1 MKFFHWLTL
10 ANQKL
15 DDLTDRAVSS
25 QHRLDYVG
33 SDAKLPSEDGEQ
45 LFKLA

>member
-1 MKFFHWLTL
+1 MAYVQEEVKI
-10 ANQKL
+10 
-15 DDLTDRAVSS
+15 LTDRAVSS
-25 QHRLDYVG
+25 ANISYRDYVG